1 MFEYKNYNTY
11 DMVLDDI
18 LISVLNIGLLVLPA
32 VILYNFNKMLRNKDN
47 VNDNLNENSDLLDD
61 ESAEMN
67 DLSDLETETCDSDT
81 IDDDM
86 DIDNENDNVLEND
99 NCKCECDCED
109 GVSEKLN
116 TLEISETE
124 MNNKIRNILDDLSAF
139 NMNST
144 K

>member
-11 DMVLDDI
+11 DVVLDDI

-47 VNDNLNENSDLLDD
+47 VNEKSDLLDD

-67 DLSDLETETCDSDT
+67 ELSDLETETCDSDT

-99 NCKCECDCED
+99 NCNCDCEEGD
-109 GVSEKLN
+109 SEKLD
-116 TLEISETE
+116 ISESE